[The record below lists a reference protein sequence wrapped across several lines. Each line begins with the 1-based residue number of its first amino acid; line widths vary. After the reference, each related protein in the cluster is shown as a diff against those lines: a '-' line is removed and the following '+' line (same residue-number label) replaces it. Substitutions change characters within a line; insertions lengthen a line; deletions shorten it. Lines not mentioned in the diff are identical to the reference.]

1 MWGLADVRRAWF
13 LPWMAQA
20 FTVLYVE
27 DDPLIRE
34 TFAELL
40 ASKGFRIVPS
50 EDGPAALRILA
61 EEHVD
66 VLFTDVVMP
75 GLSGVE
81 LAKQAKRLRPNLK
94 VIFATGHAVRAH
106 EAARIGKLFIKPL
119 CAQQIEV
126 ELRELLD
133 AAGAWATGGPDKT

>member
-1 MWGLADVRRAWF
+1 MWGLAAVRRAWF
-13 LPWMAQA
+13 LAQA

-34 TFAELL
+34 AFVKLL
-40 ASKGFRIVPS
+40 SSKGFRIVPTD
-50 EDGPAALRILA
+50 DGHAALRILA

-66 VLFTDVVMP
+66 VLFTDIAMP

-106 EAARIGKLFIKPL
+106 EAARIGKLLIKPIR
-119 CAQQIEV
+119 AQQIEV
-126 ELRELLD
+126 EIRELVGVLS
-133 AAGAWATGGPDKT
+133 ANAGDPSMGPAG